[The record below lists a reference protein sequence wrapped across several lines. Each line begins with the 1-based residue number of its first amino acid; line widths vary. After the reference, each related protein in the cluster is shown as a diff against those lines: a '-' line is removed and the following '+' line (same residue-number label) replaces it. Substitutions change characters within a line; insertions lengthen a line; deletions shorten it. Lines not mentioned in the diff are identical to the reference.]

1 MPKDLCFVLM
11 PFGRKPDVSG
21 SLVDFDAVY
30 RDLIAPAI
38 READLEPIRAD
49 EEMSGGIIHKPMFER
64 LIFCKFAIADLTTA
78 NANVFYELGIRH
90 AVRGWSTVLLFS
102 KGGSQLPFDVAPLR
116 AMPYT
121 LTPQGAPADV
131 PAMKAALVERLRKA
145 RADAV
150 QDPIADSPLY
160 TLVDGY
166 PDKVDHSRTDTFRD
180 EVRYAEEQKQSLAA
194 ARKKEKGAV
203 AALREVE
210 ASLGDLAAIETGVLI
225 DLLLSYRAA
234 EAWKEMLELVA
245 KMPKPLTTTVLVRE
259 QWAFALNRDG
269 QGEEAEKILRKL
281 IEERGPSSETYGLL
295 GRVYKD
301 RWDAA
306 RKAGETLKARG
317 VLEKAVE
324 AYRKGFEADW
334 RDAYPGVNTVSLMEI
349 KEPPDP
355 RREEILPVVR
365 YAVERKIAAGQPDY
379 WDFATRLELAVLA
392 RDEAKATEALADA
405 LANIREPWEPKATL
419 NNLRLIREAREHRGE
434 RAALEREV
442 ERALEQAGK

>member
-1 MPKDLCFVLM
+1 
-11 PFGRKPDVSG
+11 
-21 SLVDFDAVY
+21 
-30 RDLIAPAI
+30 
-38 READLEPIRAD
+38 
-49 EEMSGGIIHKPMFER
+49 
-64 LIFCKFAIADLTTA
+64 
-78 NANVFYELGIRH
+78 
-90 AVRGWSTVLLFS
+90 
-102 KGGSQLPFDVAPLR
+102 
-116 AMPYT
+116 
-121 LTPQGAPADV
+121 DV

-145 RADAV
+145 KADAV

-180 EVRYAEEQKQSLAA
+180 EVRYAEEQKQRLAA
-194 ARKKEKGAV
+194 ARKQGAS
-203 AALREVE
+203 ALREVE

-234 EAWKEMLELVA
+234 EAWKEMLALVA
-245 KMPKPLTTTVLVRE
+245 KMPKPLTATVLVRE

-392 RDEAKATEALADA
+392 RDEAKATEALSDA
-405 LANIREPWEPKATL
+405 LANIREPWEPRATL

-434 RAALEREV
+434 RAAFEREV

>member
-1 MPKDLCFVLM
+1 MTKDLCFVLM
-11 PFGRKPDVSG
+11 PFGKKPDVSG

-121 LTPQGAPADV
+121 LTPQGAPADL
-131 PAMKAALVERLRKA
+131 PAMRAALVERLRKA
-145 RADAV
+145 KADAV

-180 EVRYAEEQKQSLAA
+180 DVRYAEELKGKLAA
-194 ARKKEKGAV
+194 ARKEKDAA
-203 AALREVE
+203 AALRAVE
-210 ASLGDLAAIETGVLI
+210 TSLGDLAAIETGVLI

-234 EAWKEMLELVA
+234 EAWKEMLALVA
-245 KMPKPLTTTVLVRE
+245 RMPKPLTATVLVRE
-259 QWAFALNRDG
+259 QWAFALNRNG
-269 QGEEAEKILRKL
+269 HGEEAEQVLRKL

-301 RWDAA
+301 RWAA
-306 RKAGETLKARG
+306 ALKAGETFKARG
-317 VLEKAVE
+317 VLEKAIE
-324 AYRKGFEADW
+324 AYRVGFEADW
-334 RDAYPGVNTVSLMEI
+334 RDAYPGVNTVTLMEI

-355 RREEILPVVR
+355 RREELLPVVR

-392 RDEAKATEALADA
+392 RDEAKAAEALSDA
-405 LANIREPWEPKATL
+405 LANIREPWEPKTTL
-419 NNLRLIREAREHRGE
+419 NNLRLIREARERRGE
-434 RAALEREV
+434 AAAFEREV
-442 ERALEQAGK
+442 EGELEKAGK